1 MAIFRSDGVFGL
13 PRLDKSVYPVLDVGY
28 ELVVGWLLFQFTPP
42 NTTAR
47 AIWLYVVIGHG
58 LLMAITDYGEGKSV
72 FGIKTSISICPLWI
86 MSFYDMFVF
95 SCLFF
100 ASAYEY
106 LHGMCHF
113 AGLSGEQWAFFLL
126 CNEPLNILQ
135 VPNITYPW
143 QKESTKNKKVQ

>member
-1 MAIFRSDGVFGL
+1 MTIFRSDGVFGL

-28 ELVVGWLLFQFTPP
+28 ELVVGWLLFQFTLP

-47 AIWLYVVIGHG
+47 TYWLYVTIGHG
-58 LLMAITDYGEGKSV
+58 LLMAITDYGEGKNV
-72 FGIKTSISICPLWI
+72 FGSKSSISISPLWI

-100 ASAYEY
+100 ASAYGCE
-106 LHGMCHF
+106 F

-135 VPNITYPW
+135 VPNVTYPW